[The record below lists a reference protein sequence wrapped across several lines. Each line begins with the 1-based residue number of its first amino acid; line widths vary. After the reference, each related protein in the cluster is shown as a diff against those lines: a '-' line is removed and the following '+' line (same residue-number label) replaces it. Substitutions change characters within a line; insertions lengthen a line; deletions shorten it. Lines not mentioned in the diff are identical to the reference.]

1 MDGDRPCLANMGCMA
16 AMRLSRLFFWA
27 VVSVEMQLLGMWL
40 LRWLRRG
47 TLRIAAAQD
56 EF

>member
-1 MDGDRPCLANMGCMA
+1 MA